1 MFLVIRNPNSPS
13 NVGTTV
19 WMPAKAGTYTYGQA
33 LKINAGM
40 VEGASGDV
48 TVDCVCAENKTIAA
62 NNDKL
67 MVVRVNDDLVF
78 EAPLSAAGAPA
89 VGAGYT
95 IAANGLEVTATAVTN
110 NTGAIVIDAK
120 GASAVGDKIEVKFR
134 K

>member
-40 VEGASGDV
+40 LEGAPGDV

-78 EAPLSAAGAPA
+78 EAPLSVAGTPA

-120 GASAVGDKIEVKFR
+120 GASAAGDKIEVKFR

>member
-13 NVGTTV
+13 NEGTTV
-19 WMPAKAGTYTYGQA
+19 WMPAKAGTYKYGQA

-67 MVVRVNDDLVF
+67 MVVHVNDDLVF
-78 EAPLSAAGAPA
+78 EAPLSAAGTPA

-95 IAANGLEVTATAVTN
+95 IDDNGLKMTVTPVTN
-110 NTGAIVIDAK
+110 KTGAIVVDAK
-120 GASAVGDKIEVKFR
+120 GAKAVDDKIEVKFR

>member
-19 WMPAKAGTYTYGQA
+19 WMPAKAGTYKYGQA
-33 LKINAGM
+33 LKINEGM
-40 VEGASGDV
+40 LEGASGDV

-67 MVVRVNDDLVF
+67 MVVHVNDDLVF
-78 EAPLSAAGAPA
+78 EAPLSAAGTPA

-120 GASAVGDKIEVKFR
+120 GASAAGDKIEVKFR

>member
-19 WMPAKAGTYTYGQA
+19 WMPAKAGTYKYGQT

-67 MVVRVNDDLVF
+67 MVVLVNEDLVF
-78 EAPLSAAGAPA
+78 EAPLSAAGTPA

-95 IAANGLEVTATAVTN
+95 IATNGLEMTVTPVTN
-110 NTGAIVIDAK
+110 KTGAIVVDAK

-134 K
+134 T